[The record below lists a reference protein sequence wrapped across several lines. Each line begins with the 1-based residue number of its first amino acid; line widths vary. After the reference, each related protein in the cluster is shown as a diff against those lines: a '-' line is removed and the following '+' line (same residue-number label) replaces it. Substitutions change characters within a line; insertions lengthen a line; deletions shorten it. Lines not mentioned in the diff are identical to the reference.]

1 MKKACKKCRRLLTGD
16 KCPICK
22 TTKTTKDWKGRM
34 FIVDPE
40 KSELAKK
47 LNITE
52 AGEFAIR
59 I

>member
-1 MKKACKKCRRLLTGD
+1 MKKACKKCRRLLDGD

-22 TTKTTKDWKGRM
+22 TSKLTKDWKGRVY
-34 FIVDPE
+34 IADPE

-47 LNITE
+47 LGITE

>member
-1 MKKACKKCRRLLTGD
+1 MKKACKKCRRLVEGD

-22 TTKTTKDWKGRM
+22 TTKLTKDWKGHI

-40 KSELAKK
+40 NSELAKK
-47 LNITE
+47 LGLTE